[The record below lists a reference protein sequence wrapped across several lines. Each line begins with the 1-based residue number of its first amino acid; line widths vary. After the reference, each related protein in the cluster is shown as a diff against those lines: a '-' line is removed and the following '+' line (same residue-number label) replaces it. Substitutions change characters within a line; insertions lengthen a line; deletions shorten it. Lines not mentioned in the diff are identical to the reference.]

1 MDKVYILFNRRANHG
16 RGEEGVEE
24 ILREFPQDAVV
35 LDVTTAD
42 VHQLVTELDEN
53 DTLILCGGD
62 GTLNHFANSIKGL
75 DINFPIYLWRS
86 GTGNDFLN
94 DLELNKDVNRV
105 YINDYL
111 KELPTVEIN
120 SITGSEE
127 VCFLNG
133 VGMGVDGFVC
143 EEMDIKK
150 RQGKNA
156 SYTLVAI
163 KQIFFGYKRPNATVT
178 IDGVSK
184 KYKKVYLIPTM
195 NGRFLGGGM
204 KMAPMQYR
212 MSDKL
217 SCLVVHNCNRFTL
230 LLLFLTIFGGTH
242 IKYKNIVEWYY
253 ANDILVEFDRPA
265 SLQVDGEVYTN
276 VTSYRATKAR
286 QEASQKE
293 LAATSAE
300 I

>member
-16 RGEEGVEE
+16 KGENGVEE
-24 ILREFPQDAVV
+24 ILRSFPQDAIV
-35 LDVTTAD
+35 LDVTATD
-42 VHQLVTELDEN
+42 VRQLATELDK
-53 DTLILCGGD
+53 DDVMVICGGD
-62 GTLNHFANSIKGL
+62 GTLNHFANSVKGL
-75 DINFPIYLWRS
+75 DMNFPVYMWRS

-94 DLELNKDVNRV
+94 DLELPKGEKKVLINK
-105 YINDYL
+105 YL
-111 KELPTVEIN
+111 KDLPTVDIN
-120 SITGSEE
+120 GLYNSEN
-127 VCFLNG
+127 VCFING

-163 KQIFFGYKRPNATVT
+163 KQIFFGYKRPNAKIT
-178 IDGVSK
+178 IDGVVK
-184 KYKKVYLIPTM
+184 KYKKVYLVPTM

-204 KMAPMQYR
+204 KMAPMQDR
-212 MSDKL
+212 MDDKL
-217 SCLVVHNCNRFTL
+217 SCLVVHNCGRFTL

-242 IKYKNIVEWYY
+242 IKHKKIVEWCYGR
-253 ANDILVEFDRPA
+253 DILVEFDRPT

-276 VTSYRATKAR
+276 VTSYRATKAK
-286 QEASQKE
+286 QEILEKP
-293 LAATSAE
+293 LATTAAE